1 LLKQRAEESGLKP
14 LYALRPLR
22 RRQLH
27 RLLLCLLRRLLLL
40 CLLRRLLLLC
50 LLRRLLLLC
59 LLHRLLLLFPARLT
73 CRRYLRL
80 ELFADRFQLL
90 LDLLPHGLPEVLVER
105 CQNRVEGLR

>member
-27 RLLLCLLRRLLLL
+27 RLLL